1 MAKGNGLAAPTATGW
16 PAARSVRQSG
26 GCAGAAAIFSAP
38 LLRSLS
44 GSLATAWPRQPRRR
58 ANKGRG
64 SLRD

>member
-16 PAARSVRQSG
+16 PAVRSVRQSG
-26 GCAGAAAIFSAP
+26 GYAGVAAIFSVP

-44 GSLATAWPRQPRRR
+44 GSLATARPRRPRRR
-58 ANKGRG
+58 ANKGQG